1 MTVRILAAGDLF
13 VRSTLLADALR
24 ERIGTDATITTLEL
38 PWPVEPFRAI
48 AEVDEASGDE
58 DELITALTGV
68 DLCLT
73 QFAPLTERVLTACP
87 DLRFFGVG
95 RGGPV
100 NVNLDAARRHGV
112 TVTNAP
118 GRNAEAT
125 AEHTIALI
133 LAAARR
139 IPDTHAELRGGVWRG
154 DYYRYDQV
162 GLELAGA
169 TVGLVGHGAIGRRV
183 AAILTGF
190 GADVLVHD
198 PYLPPDAGVTSV
210 PLPELLRR
218 SQVVSLHARLTA
230 DNRGLIGAPELALMP
245 PGAILVNCARGGLLD
260 YDAAC
265 DALDAGHLF
274 AVAVDV
280 FPTEPVP
287 ADARLLHTPG
297 FVVTPH
303 LAGASRQT
311 AHNAAN
317 TVAADAARFLRGEP
331 VANPV

>member
-13 VRSTLLADALR
+13 VRSSLFVDALHR
-24 ERIGTDATITTLEL
+24 QLGTGHEITSLEL

-58 DELITALTGV
+58 DHLIAALDGV
-68 DLCLT
+68 AVCVT
-73 QFAPLTERVLTACP
+73 QFAPLTERVLAACP

-139 IPDTHAELRGGVWRG
+139 IPATHEELRTGVWRG

-162 GLELAGA
+162 SLELAGA

-183 AAILTGF
+183 AAILRGF

-198 PYLPPDAGVTSV
+198 PYLSDPAVESV
-210 PLPELLRR
+210 PLPELLGR

-230 DNRGLIGAPELALMP
+230 DNRGLIGASEIALMP
-245 PGAILVNCARGGLLD
+245 AGGILVNCARGGLLD

-265 DALDAGHLF
+265 DALDSGHLF

-287 ADARLLHTPG
+287 ADSRLLRTPG

-331 VANPV
+331 VVNAV